1 MTVQAAEGNGEA
13 QRSQGTPSVIQLDA
27 WWGQKEAWGPPSSHP
42 MWLLQIGVAARQGL
56 CS

>member
-42 MWLLQIGVAARQGL
+42 MWLLQMGVAARQGL